1 MKTISRLLLLIAC
14 FAAPFAAAAP
24 TESPSADD
32 RWVAPQ
38 AQTVLDRLDA
48 AYAGLE
54 GYTSTITQ
62 EWVQL
67 WNGAENRGNL
77 RITDRYFRGSDS
89 IPCFAF
95 VNYLQGELGQLMTQ
109 NPQEMY
115 MLTRVGKDK
124 FSARLTDAVDDPGPM
139 LKGIFRYHRKQATV
153 IGYGGKESFDGREC
167 DVLELT
173 LLTPGVTQD
182 GSTTSPQ
189 VTNVRCYVDADG
201 FIRRLVANT
210 SSKDGASVHRAENR
224 VTALDAQAKFTAA
237 EFTRAAFEREATTL
251 LKGTPMPELAESL
264 FKPGGSLPAATFTA
278 WADKQPFQ
286 LSELKGKVVVL
297 ETWASWCHYC
307 KQAFP
312 FYEKMRQK
320 LADQDVVFVAV
331 SFDQKE
337 ADYEKWMNT
346 HASSYGFKF
355 GRIVSDDP
363 KKALNDFKG
372 SLPAFYVLGRDGKIV
387 SSYSGNGYEPGQE
400 DPRLLQALR
409 AAGVKL

>member
-1 MKTISRLLLLIAC
+1 MKTISRLFLLFAGL
-14 FAAPFAAAAP
+14 AAPFAAAAP
-24 TESPSADD
+24 TASPAADD

-38 AQTVLDRLDA
+38 AQAVLDRLDA

-54 GYTSTITQ
+54 GYASTITQ

-67 WNGAENRGNL
+67 MNGAETRGGS
-77 RITDRYFRGSDS
+77 RVTDRYFRGSDS
-89 IPCFAF
+89 IPCFTF
-95 VNYLQGELGQLMTQ
+95 VNYLNGKLGQLMTQ
-109 NPQEMY
+109 NPREMY
-115 MLTRVGKDK
+115 MLTRAGPDK
-124 FSARLTDAVDDPGPM
+124 FSARITDAVDEPGPM
-139 LKGIFRYHRKQATV
+139 LKGFFRYYRKQATV

-173 LLTPGVTQD
+173 QLTPAVTQD
-182 GSTTSPQ
+182 GKTTSPN
-189 VTNVRCYVDADG
+189 VTNVRGYVDADG

-210 SSKDGASVHRAENR
+210 SSKDGASGRRAETR
-224 VTALDAQAKFTAA
+224 VIALDAQAKFTSA

-251 LKGTPMPELAESL
+251 LQGTPMPELVESL
-264 FKPGGSLPAATFTA
+264 FKSGGSLPAATFTA

-286 LSELKGKVVVL
+286 LSDLKGKVVVL
-297 ETWASWCHYC
+297 ESWASWCYYC

-331 SFDQKE
+331 SFDAKL

-346 HASSYGFKF
+346 HAGSYGFKF

-363 KKALNDFKG
+363 RKALNDFKG

-387 SSYSGNGYEPGQE
+387 SSYSGFGYETGQE
-400 DPRLLQALR
+400 DPRLIQALR